1 MSTNA
6 VRLEALD
13 PRVSVRVDGSNY
25 QSILRSPKFQ
35 ELVRSRSSFGWMLT
49 VIMLVI
55 YYGFILLVA
64 FDKPLLAQK
73 IGSGET
79 TSVGIL
85 VGLGVIVTAFLLT
98 LIYVVWANGRYDELM
113 RDVQAEFGR

>member
-6 VRLEALD
+6 AAPAALD
-13 PRVSVRVDGSNY
+13 PRIAARVGESNY
-25 QSILRSPKFQ
+25 QNILRSPKFQ
-35 ELVRSRSSFGWMLT
+35 ELARSRSSFGWTLT
-49 VIMLVI
+49 VVMLVI

-64 FDKPLLAQK
+64 YDKPLLAEK

-85 VGLGVIVTAFLLT
+85 VGLGVIIAAFLLT
-98 LIYVVWANGRYDELM
+98 LIYVVRANGRYDELT
-113 RDVQAEFGR
+113 REVKAEFSR